1 MRWMMGFTVIL
12 CLLCAN
18 VVPVKAVS
26 AQAAIVVEQSTGR
39 VLWEHNADAQLP
51 MASTTKIMTALCV
64 LEQADLQDVVTIT
77 EEMSGIEGSSMYL
90 EAGEEL
96 TVEQLLY
103 GLMLRSGNDAAVALA
118 IHIGGSV
125 EGFVEKM
132 NEKAEAL
139 GLTQTRF
146 MNPHGLPAEGHY
158 TTAREL
164 AVITAAAY
172 ENEVFRTIVGTERMV
187 VPWKGHPYD
196 RAMANKNKILTL
208 YEGGNGVKT
217 GYTKAA
223 GRCLVAGAEREDMQL
238 ICVVLNAPDMWND
251 CMSLMDDAFAAAD
264 MVEVMRE
271 GAVVGE
277 VGFAFSEVRMDV
289 IAGENVRLPLME
301 GEEAKVVFHLPENIE
316 TSVAQGEQI
325 GYAIIVGKGTEEV
338 RVPLLAAQT
347 VEMPVQHRYGRA
359 VEEIFRN
366 WYFALCQ

>member
-1 MRWMMGFTVIL
+1 MV
-12 CLLCAN
+12 LLLSLVASM
-18 VVPVKAVS
+18 VPMQATS
-26 AQAAIVVEQSTGR
+26 AQAEVVVEQSTGR
-39 VLWEHNADAQLP
+39 VLWEKNADAELP

-64 LEQADLQDVVTIT
+64 LERADLQEVVTIT

-103 GLMLRSGNDAAVALA
+103 GLMLRSGNDAATALA
-118 IHIGGSV
+118 MHVGGSV
-125 EGFVEKM
+125 EGFVEMM
-132 NEKAEAL
+132 NDKAEAL
-139 GLTQTRF
+139 GLEQTHF
-146 MNPHGLPAEGHY
+146 VNPHGLPAEGHY
-158 TTAREL
+158 TTAKEL

-172 ENEVFRTIVGTERMV
+172 ELETFRTIAGTEHMV

-251 CMSLMDDAFAAAD
+251 CMRLMDDAFAAVD

-271 GAVVGE
+271 GETVGM
-277 VGFAFSEVRMDV
+277 VGFAYSEGKMDV
-289 IAGENVRLPLME
+289 LAGASVRLPLME

-325 GYAIIVGKGTEEV
+325 GYAIIVGKGIEEV
-338 RVPLLAAQT
+338 QVPLLAAQT
-347 VEMPVQHRYGRA
+347 VEMPVQHRYSSA
-359 VEEIFRN
+359 MEEIFRN